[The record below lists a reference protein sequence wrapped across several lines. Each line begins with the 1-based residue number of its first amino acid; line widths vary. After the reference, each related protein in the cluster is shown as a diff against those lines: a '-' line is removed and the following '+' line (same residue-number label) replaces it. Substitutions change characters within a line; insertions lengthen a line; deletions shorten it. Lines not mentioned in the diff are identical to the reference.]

1 MIASKNTLD
10 TRARLIRAMQIALA
24 SKGFHGIGLNEL
36 LANAEAP
43 KGVMYHHFPGGK
55 AELALA
61 AIDKSTEVMLEQLS
75 SGMAKFEQ
83 PADAIAQ
90 WFEAAIKN
98 LSQQNYELGCPL
110 ATVALETV
118 AADVD
123 LRQAIAESFLRI
135 RQALADALRN
145 AGITNS
151 KPLAAL
157 VVSAFEG
164 ALMQARVAQ
173 SPKPLRDAL
182 EALLP
187 MLRK

>member
-1 MIASKNTLD
+1 MTSSEKTLD

-36 LANAEAP
+36 LANADAP

-55 AELALA
+55 SELALA
-61 AIDKSTEVMLEQLS
+61 AIEQSTATMLQQLTK
-75 SGMAKFEQ
+75 GMQKFEQ

-90 WFEAAIKN
+90 WFEGAIKS
-98 LSQQNYELGCPL
+98 LSQQKYELGCPL

-118 AADVD
+118 AADVE
-123 LRQAIAESFLRI
+123 LRQAIADSFSRI
-135 RQALADALRN
+135 RQALSEAFQN
-145 AGITNS
+145 AGIANS

-182 EALLP
+182 EALIP

>member
-1 MIASKNTLD
+1 MTISEKTLD

-36 LANAEAP
+36 LANADAP
-43 KGVMYHHFPGGK
+43 KGVLYHHFPGGK
-55 AELALA
+55 VELALA
-61 AIDKSTEVMLEQLS
+61 AIDQSTSTTLQQLS
-75 SGMAKFEQ
+75 TGMAKFEQ

-90 WFEAAIKN
+90 WFEGAIKN

-118 AADVD
+118 ATDID
-123 LRQAIAESFLRI
+123 LRQAIADSFLRI
-135 RQALADALRN
+135 RRALTDAFEV
-145 AGITNS
+145 AAISNS

>member
-1 MIASKNTLD
+1 MTSSEKNQD
-10 TRARLIRAMQIALA
+10 TRTRLIRAMQIALA

-36 LANAEAP
+36 LANADAP

-61 AIDKSTEVMLEQLS
+61 AIEQSTTTMLQQLTKA
-75 SGMAKFEQ
+75 MHKFEQ
-83 PADAIAQ
+83 PADAVAQ
-90 WFEAAIKN
+90 WFEGAIKN
-98 LSQQNYELGCPL
+98 LSQQKYELGCPL

-118 AADVD
+118 AADVE
-123 LRQAIAESFLRI
+123 LRQAIADSFLRI
-135 RQALADALRN
+135 RQALAEALQN
-145 AGITNS
+145 ASIANS

-157 VVSAFEG
+157 IVSAFEG